1 MSDVRDV
8 SLNMYTIEYILC
20 YKEAF
25 ALGMATGLVVATL
38 YNKYVTY
45 SLRT

>member
-25 ALGMATGLVVATL
+25 ALGMATGLAVAIL
-38 YNKYVTY
+38 YNKYVTC
-45 SLRT
+45 SLLA

>member
-1 MSDVRDV
+1 MFDVRDV

-25 ALGMATGLVVATL
+25 ALGMATGLGIAMMAR
-38 YNKYVTY
+38 NKYGNNN
-45 SLRT
+45 